1 MNGFSVNEGAN
12 RDYSQYNFA
21 EFTQLQED
29 LSLANTWLDSSVARS
44 SATASSNYANP
55 ANVVSLPFATPNN
68 TSRSNNLNYRQET
81 NFAASTQFT
90 GNVFGTLTTRLAE
103 GSLTPRETAQAIFYY
118 NHPALQPPPRIAEML
133 SEALSQASQV
143 ISQDGNT
150 DTQALSSQARA
161 NAESTSDEEIGR
173 AFDRAFEAIIQGKP
187 NEASLRY
194 AHYTR
199 EAGAPLTAEEQQALE
214 QISAEFGVPTDG
226 SYIPQTDKKGFIDSM
241 NMKYDEA
248 FQVALSQSPLSEG
261 DKALVKHLYFNPSAQ
276 VPGNIKD
283 ALASLNAQVKNQ
295 FQQTSGLP
303 DSWSFTPASSMYNA
317 GMSGF
322 FSEYLRREVNAHV
335 ARNPLSPSGGP
346 WTAEEKAALTN
357 NIEIRQA
364 AAAAVMARYNLTGIE
379 WQPAPSGTFPEVDN
393 TTMSTIADAEDIFAS
408 AQALVDQM
416 PPGPSKTSYLN
427 ILAQLSSALSALKTA
442 LYEGQGAT
450 SEQMRLN
457 SQAKLDMALASIKK
471 QLEGSDEIQKKQE
484 KTRGMNI
491 FTQIINAIMAVFML
505 LASVATMNP
514 VGVALATMM
523 FIDTVAPQTKCIEK
537 MFKTIEKVVTAML
550 PGISPQ
556 GLRFFQMAAKIAV
569 IAAMLPASGVVAIQA
584 GPSLLEKAGLMKDM
598 IKMCGGT
605 DQQAEMG
612 NMIFNIVVGAVVT
625 IVMVVVGIVFTAGVG
640 AGGAIA
646 NMVAKVT
653 EASMQGAKA
662 GLRAL
667 QIAAEVAQSAI
678 TIATSCCALATALI
692 MRDIALIKAN
702 LKADKVTSDAEI
714 ENLIKL
720 INKLIQSLMGGSEF
734 ITMLTQAQ
742 SQLHSKAIATTTAI
756 TSA

>member
-1 MNGFSVNEGAN
+1 MGFSVNGGAN
-12 RDYSQYNFA
+12 KDYSQYNIE
-21 EFTQLQED
+21 EFMQLQAE
-29 LSLANTWLDSSVARS
+29 LSLSNTWHDSSVSRS
-44 SATASSNYANP
+44 NAEASTNYTNP
-55 ANVVSLPFATPNN
+55 ANVISLPPATRNAARAEN
-68 TSRSNNLNYRQET
+68 RFNYREET
-81 NFAASTQFT
+81 NSGASTQFT
-90 GNVFGTLTTRLAE
+90 GNVFGTFTTQLAQGTLTE
-103 GSLTPRETAQAIFYY
+103 RETAQAIFYY
-118 NHPALQPPPRIAEML
+118 NHPTMEAPPSTESTL
-133 SEALSQASQV
+133 SEALSEAFTAFSQG
-143 ISQDGNT
+143 SSS
-150 DTQALSSQARA
+150 DTQALSQQART
-161 NAESTSDEEIGR
+161 NSQSNSDEEIGR
-173 AFDRAFEAIIQGKP
+173 AFDQAFEAIIQGKP
-187 NEASLRY
+187 NEAELRQ

-199 EAGAPLTAEEQQALE
+199 DPGASLTTEEQQALE
-214 QISAEFGVPTDG
+214 QISSEFGVPTDG
-226 SYIPQTDKKGFIDSM
+226 SYIPQADRQSFIDSM
-241 NMKYDEA
+241 NMKYDSAFEA
-248 FQVALSQSPLSEG
+248 ALNKSSLSEG

-276 VPGNIKD
+276 VPATIKD
-283 ALASLNAQVKNQ
+283 ALTSLNAEVKAQ
-295 FQQTSGLP
+295 FLQANSLPQT
-303 DSWSFTPASSMYNA
+303 WSLTPSSSMYNA
-317 GMSGF
+317 GMNGF
-322 FSEYLRREVNAHV
+322 FNEYLNREVNAYIEK
-335 ARNPLSPSGGP
+335 NPLSPSGKP
-346 WTAEEKAALTN
+346 WTAEEKAALVAN
-357 NIEIRQA
+357 PEIRQA
-364 AAAAVMARYNLTGIE
+364 ATAAVMARYNLTGVD
-379 WQPAPSGTFPEVDN
+379 WQPAPAGTFPTIGATAMN
-393 TTMSTIADAEDIFAS
+393 TIAETEDIFTN

-416 PPGPSKTSYLN
+416 PPGPAKTSYLN
-427 ILAQLSSALSALKTA
+427 ILAQLSSALEGLKTA

-491 FTQIINAIMAVFML
+491 FTQIINAIMALVML
-505 LASVATMNP
+505 LASAATMNP

-523 FIDTVAPQTKCIEK
+523 FIDTVSPQTKCMEK

-556 GLRFFQMAAKIAV
+556 GLKFFQMAAKIAV

-584 GPSLLEKAGLMKDM
+584 GPSMLEKAGLMKDM

-646 NMVAKVT
+646 SMVAKVT
-653 EASMQGAKA
+653 EASMQGAKV

-678 TIATSCCALATALI
+678 TIATSCCSLATALI

-702 LKADKVTSDAEI
+702 LKADKVMSDAEI

-756 TSA
+756 SSA

>member
-1 MNGFSVNEGAN
+1 MTGFSVNEGAS
-12 RDYSQYNFA
+12 RDYSLYNIE
-21 EFTQLQED
+21 EFNQLQEE
-29 LSLANTWLDSSVARS
+29 LSLSNTWQDSSLARS
-44 SATASSNYANP
+44 SSTGSTTYANP
-55 ANVVSLPFATPNN
+55 ANVVSLPVSNAAAATI
-68 TSRSNNLNYRQET
+68 TDSSFTYRGEDSSPT
-81 NFAASTQFT
+81 ATQFT
-90 GNVFGTLTTRLAE
+90 GNVFANLTTQFAEGTLTA
-103 GSLTPRETAQAIFYY
+103 RETSQAIFHY
-118 NHPALQPPPRIAEML
+118 NHPELPPPPRVAEML
-133 SEALSQASQV
+133 DEALVEALASFPEVEDAQL
-143 ISQDGNT
+143 
-150 DTQALSSQARA
+150 LSFQARVGA
-161 NAESTSDEEIGR
+161 QSSSDEEIGR
-173 AFDRAFEAIIQGKP
+173 AFDQAFESIIKGKP
-187 NEASLRY
+187 NEAALRQ
-194 AHYTR
+194 AHYMR
-199 EAGAPLTAEEQQALE
+199 DSNAPLTAEEQQALE

-226 SYIPQTDKKGFIDSM
+226 SYIPQVDKQSFIDSM
-241 NMKYDEA
+241 NMKYDSA
-248 FQVALSQSPLSEG
+248 FQEALNKSSLSES
-261 DKALVKHLYFNPSAQ
+261 DKALVKHLYFNPSTE
-276 VPGNIKD
+276 VPSTIKD
-283 ALASLNAQVKNQ
+283 ALASLNAEVRGEFLQANALP
-295 FQQTSGLP
+295 QT
-303 DSWSFTPASSMYNA
+303 WSLTPTSSMYNA
-317 GMSGF
+317 GMNGF
-322 FSEYLRREVNAHV
+322 FNEYLQREIGAYLQ
-335 ARNPLSPSGGP
+335 RNPTNPSGQP
-346 WTAEEKAALTN
+346 WTAEERAALVN
-357 NIEIRQA
+357 NPEIRKNA
-364 AAAAVMARYNLTGIE
+364 VDAVMTRYNLAGIE
-379 WQPAPSGTFPEVDN
+379 WQPAPSGTFPTVGT
-393 TTMSTIADAEDIFAS
+393 TTMNTIADAEEIFS
-408 AQALVDQM
+408 NAQVLVDQM
-416 PPGPSKTSYLN
+416 PAGPTKTSYLN
-427 ILAQLSSALSALKTA
+427 ILAQLSNALQALKTA

-471 QLEGSDEIQKKQE
+471 QLEGSEEIQKKQE

-491 FTQIINAIMAVFML
+491 FTQIINAIMALVML
-505 LASVATMNP
+505 LASAATMNP

-523 FIDTVAPQTKCIEK
+523 FIDTVAPQAKCIDK
-537 MFKTIEKVVTAML
+537 MFKTIEKAVAAML

-556 GLRFFQMAAKIAV
+556 GLKFFQMAAKIAV
-569 IAAMLPASGVVAIQA
+569 IAAMLPASGIVAIQA
-584 GPSLLEKAGLMKDM
+584 GPSLLEKSGLMKDM

-662 GLRAL
+662 SLRAL

-678 TIATSCCALATALI
+678 TIATSCCALATSLI

-756 TSA
+756 SSA